1 MSRAT
6 MTAAAATLPR
16 SPLYGIAGW
25 RAGTDEF
32 EYEIGWDEFERDVD
46 WTESLLTAAGL
57 RAGNLV
63 LITGQNCEG
72 PWISPVAHALR
83 RIGVT
88 YTCAE
93 VWSFDARRTSM
104 FLQRLPIRAVIGL
117 CGDTVAS
124 LEPEQ
129 PSIVDLL
136 RTVDLVWARPE
147 ALGQLTSVAPE
158 VLPFAPLGPA
168 LAMGLPGKPGAA
180 VNAEEWTVDSADGQ
194 LQVTN
199 VRERAATF
207 DRAPTG
213 VRGQVLSAGVIEFDS
228 GAESH

>member
-1 MSRAT
+1 

-25 RAGTDEF
+25 HAGAEEF
-32 EYEIGWDEFERDVD
+32 EYEIGWDEFERDVA
-46 WTESLLTAAGL
+46 WTESLLMTAGL
-57 RAGNLV
+57 RSGDLV

-117 CGDTVAS
+117 CGDTVAA

-136 RTVDLVWARPE
+136 RDVDFVWARPD
-147 ALGQLTSVAPE
+147 ALARLTSVAPD

-168 LAMGLPGKPGAA
+168 LAMGLPGKLGAA
-180 VNAEEWTVDSADGQ
+180 FNADEWTVDSVDGQ
-194 LQVTN
+194 LVVTN
-199 VRERAATF
+199 ARERASIF

-213 VRGQVLSAGVIEFDS
+213 VRGQVLSDGVIALDA

>member
-1 MSRAT
+1 MSRAS
-6 MTAAAATLPR
+6 MSAAAATLPR
-16 SPLYGIAGW
+16 APLYGIAGW

-46 WTESLLTAAGL
+46 WTESLLRTAGL
-57 RAGNLV
+57 RPGDLV

-72 PWISPVAHALR
+72 PWISPVAHSLR
-83 RIGVT
+83 RLGVT

-117 CGDTVAS
+117 CGDTVAA

-129 PSIVDLL
+129 PSIADLL
-136 RTVDLVWARPE
+136 RNVDFVWARPD
-147 ALGQLTSVAPE
+147 ALAQLTGVAPE
-158 VLPFAPLGPA
+158 VLPFTPLGPA
-168 LAMGLPGKPGAA
+168 LAMGVPGKPGAV
-180 VNAEEWTVDSADGQ
+180 VNSEEWTVDSDDGQ
-194 LQVTN
+194 LVVTN
-199 VRERAATF
+199 ARERASMF
-207 DRAPTG
+207 NRAPTG
-213 VRGQVLSAGVIEFDS
+213 VRAQVLSDEVIAFDS

>member
-1 MSRAT
+1 

-16 SPLYGIAGW
+16 PQLYGIAGW
-25 RAGTDEF
+25 RVGADEF

-57 RAGNLV
+57 RTGDLV

-83 RIGVT
+83 RLGVT

-117 CGDTVAS
+117 GGDTVAA

-129 PSIVDLL
+129 PPIADLL
-136 RTVDLVWARPE
+136 RNVDFVWARPD
-147 ALGQLTSVAPE
+147 AVARLTSLTAE
-158 VLPFAPLGPA
+158 VLPFVPLGPA
-168 LAMGLPGKPGAA
+168 LAMGLPGRPGAA
-180 VNAEEWTVDSADGQ
+180 VNADEWTVDSDDGQ
-194 LQVTN
+194 LVVTN
-199 VRERAATF
+199 ARERASSF
-207 DRAPTG
+207 DRSPTG
-213 VRGQVLSAGVIEFDS
+213 LRGHMLSDGVIALDP
-228 GAESH
+228 GVESH